1 MKPFLKPVE
10 RLILIRDGLYGGD
23 PDCRRRVPALLA
35 MDRGLSVPLVRGTV
49 NCHRM
54 ALYSWRNRYLE
65 HRDVAVL
72 RDGRR
77 AETARRLR
85 ALMGDRVPRR
95 AWRAGPSAGRPGPAP
110 PDRRRRP
117 ATGDQ
122 PPRGLRC
129 VGPTPGGDG
138 PRRGICGA
146 SLRQV
151 ALAAGCDHGT
161 VISLRRRLLAQRG
174 Q

>member
-1 MKPFLKPVE
+1 MKPFLKPIE

-23 PDCRRRVPALLA
+23 PDCRRRVAALLA
-35 MDRGLSVPLVRGTV
+35 MDRGLPVPLVARTV

-85 ALMGDRVPRR
+85 ALMGDRVPRLR
-95 AWRAGPSAGRPGPAP
+95 ALLARLPAGPGRLPLTDDERRQLATNLREASDASVRRQAAMVLAL
-110 PDRRRRP
+110 DR
-117 ATGDQ
+117 
-122 PPRGLRC
+122 
-129 VGPTPGGDG
+129 
-138 PRRGICGA
+138 GA

-151 ALAAGCDHGT
+151 ALAAGCDQRT